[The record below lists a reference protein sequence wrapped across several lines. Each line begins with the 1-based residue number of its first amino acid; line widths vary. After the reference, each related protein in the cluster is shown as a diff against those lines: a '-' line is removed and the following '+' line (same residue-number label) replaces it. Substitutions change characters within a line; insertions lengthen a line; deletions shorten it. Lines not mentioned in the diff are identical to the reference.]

1 MLLQMAVFP
10 SKRYFL
16 LMSGGISW
24 ELCSGSSFLWFP
36 AEEASWRAQ
45 CPGRGKVS
53 VQNSR
58 QALRT
63 SSQKWPILLLLKHH
77 GPRQVTRLNPTL
89 RGQGSVPRRNWNIY
103 LACCKNYRATNA
115 KSLHK
120 AWHVKVVVSIFLS
133 SLTAIMLGRVRNVG
147 LGFRGSSQWSC
158 IQIILW
164 QSVAMVKKIYR
175 IPSEKLSARACESS

>member
-1 MLLQMAVFP
+1 MLLQMTVFP

-24 ELCSGSSFLWFP
+24 ELCSRSSFLQFP
-36 AEEASWRAQ
+36 AEEASWWAH

-63 SSQKWPILLLLKHH
+63 SSQKWPVLLLLRHH
-77 GPRQVTRLNPTL
+77 RPRQVTRLNPTL
-89 RGQGSVPRRNWNIY
+89 RGQGSVPRRRTWNIY
-103 LACCKNYRATNA
+103 LVGCKNYCATNA

-133 SLTAIMLGRVRNVG
+133 SLAAMKLGRVRNMG
-147 LGFRGSSQWSC
+147 LGFRGSS
-158 IQIILW
+158 
-164 QSVAMVKKIYR
+164 
-175 IPSEKLSARACESS
+175 